1 MERSQKESSH
11 KDADS
16 TFRTNCSNRLYS
28 PFHLRIWFDGDE
40 QRHAQIRLQLLSEDT
55 SLNLLS
61 SEKAAYSNAKCEIT
75 QDDFLPFLSSLSKQT
90 FPLRPH
96 NLSNSISN
104 GMREMREVH
113 NPQCVLS
120 FLHLSS
126 LSPWL
131 VNNLLIARTR
141 RAPLPYS
148 TKWSLLI
155 FRLFQLCV
163 SMDFLVDHVGRSA
176 FLVGVGSHGD

>member
-1 MERSQKESSH
+1 
-11 KDADS
+11 
-16 TFRTNCSNRLYS
+16 
-28 PFHLRIWFDGDE
+28 
-40 QRHAQIRLQLLSEDT
+40 
-55 SLNLLS
+55 
-61 SEKAAYSNAKCEIT
+61 
-75 QDDFLPFLSSLSKQT
+75 
-90 FPLRPH
+90 
-96 NLSNSISN
+96 
-104 GMREMREVH
+104 MREVH

-131 VNNLLIARTR
+131 VNNLLIARTS

-163 SMDFLVDHVGRSA
+163 SMDFLVDHVGSSA
-176 FLVGVGSHGD
+176 FLVGVGSHGDWVRVEAIGRCVLRVWEGSKGEKVELFLCVHPIAFSSENSRAITRPIPGRFLWLPPPTSGLMVWKKCVLLSPVDL